1 MEILSALKTEK
12 FTQID
17 DCFSLW
23 EIIFSLLKNIHLKN
37 LIW

>member
-1 MEILSALKTEK
+1 MEILSTLKTKK
-12 FTQID
+12 FIQID